1 MEGQAEGSGYARR
14 EPHGSVRD
22 TSNAAAGA
30 VVGPGPRI
38 YEKFA
43 GDHPADKQSFRSQAG
58 GFVETGSTGDMK
70 YTDQLAR
77 GPAPEP
83 HVRYHAIPVAPV
95 MTPEQLVFWLR
106 GMADTGLLHIPDATT
121 TLGVIFDAAQ
131 RAFTASPEPART
143 PCGCGGHR

>member
-22 TSNAAAGA
+22 TSAVAGPA
-30 VVGPGPRI
+30 PGPRI

-43 GDHPADKQSFRSQAG
+43 GDHPADKQSSRPPRDAFED
-58 GFVETGSTGDMK
+58 V
-70 YTDQLAR
+70 L
-77 GPAPEP
+77 PP
-83 HVRYHAIPVAPV
+83 HVRYSTIPVAPV

-131 RAFTASPEPART
+131 RAFTASPEPARP